1 MKKKNNFGFTLAEVL
16 ITLGII
22 GVVAAITIPALISAC
37 NKNIVETRLNQ
48 TNAIILQAFRRYQ
61 ADNGD
66 TSMSLES
73 YGDGDVNGYSWQR
86 SKDFFDEYFAKSFN
100 TTHTYPQGKRFPIYS
115 AKGKTNLSTAF
126 GHYAV
131 YNMLNN
137 GTVIGVAK
145 NGNYD
150 GIRVHVILN
159 PQKKKL
165 LVGRDVFELQ
175 YMSDGVSGYYAYNP
189 QLRRNYTEGNRS
201 SYIDACKSNSSN
213 PLYAMS
219 SAEFCGFLILQNNFK
234 VPKDYPVKL

>member
-66 TSMSLES
+66 SSMSLES
-73 YGDGDVNGYSWQR
+73 YGDADVNGYSWQR
-86 SKDFFDEYFAKSFN
+86 SKDFFDEYFGKSFN
-100 TTHTYPQGKRFPIYS
+100 TTHTYPKGTRFPIYS
-115 AKGKTNLSTAF
+115 ANGTKYF
-126 GHYAV
+126 GNSLGTYAV

-150 GIRVHVILN
+150 GTRIQVILN
-159 PQKKKL
+159 PQKKIL
-165 LVGRDVFELQ
+165 RVGRDVFEFQ
-175 YMSDGVSGYYAYNP
+175 YMSDGLSGYYAYNP
-189 QLRRNYTEGNRS
+189 QLRRNYSEGQRS
-201 SYIDACKSNSSN
+201 SYLDACKSNSSN
-213 PLYAMS
+213 PLYAMDA
-219 SAEFCGFLILQNNFK
+219 AEFCTFLIMQNNFK